1 MTTQSRPNRSALNNA
16 IDIYRDTMR
25 PFIVRCMKRTR
36 GLATEDRVENEAD
49 IDVGDFPHLVRK
61 YWTEGFEQR
70 FDPKRDSRSRIGMIA
85 EARNEAAHPGTT
97 DLPSDYTLARLNDIA
112 DILGEINA
120 PEERKKVE
128 AIRDELTTSEV
139 EGHEILAPTPQTVS
153 AETSEDEPAGGVEVT
168 PVYPASPKPKEKTV
182 RKRTSNLTP
191 WRDVIRPNSDVTDGT
206 FRKSEFAANLQ
217 EVYEGNAKT
226 VEYARPALFFNQ
238 TYITPGLRGLLI
250 NTLKRL
256 GGNGGE
262 PVIQVK
268 TGFGGGK
275 THGLIALFHLVNGA
289 NTLLSLPAEGEYAR
303 LNKEIRGLMKEAE
316 WQVEDNINARVSV
329 LDGSSLSTTDTDRT
343 RTGDPLNTLWG
354 KMAEQLGGQDAYDII
369 GEAARQGI
377 SPGGNQLNQ
386 LFEHVGSSIILI
398 DELVAYARNVQN
410 VTRESI
416 FTFVQNLTQSVRR
429 SDNIALVITLPESKA
444 EAGGEHGL
452 GVLNTLETILERI
465 EDVWEP
471 LAVNESFEVVRRRLF
486 GSEIDAAE
494 RDRTCERFFQMYRS
508 SRREYPVEAAESSYL
523 DRLKECYPI
532 HPEIFDRLFQ
542 DWSMIH
548 EFQRTRGVLRIMA
561 TCISKLYQDEDSSP
575 MILPADLTLDY
586 PSLADEFSKILAKQG
601 GNWKPVVTEVDS
613 DNSRTHQIDKAS
625 KNFLEVGAAAGR
637 IARTVFLGSAATHA
651 VRGIS
656 TRQIHLG
663 AAVPG
668 HGVAVYNDALN
679 RMNGSL
685 YYLYNLDDRY
695 YFDAEANLNQVA
707 QTRAMELTVNDIQEE
722 IVDRLEKAVGRRSDV
737 QVCPTSPSE
746 VPDTDKLQ
754 LVILPPRTS
763 LPSRAGEQ
771 DTAEAEALN
780 ILKFSGDDNQ
790 QRGFRNTLLFLT
802 AKRDAVRDLENHV
815 KRYMAWRSIVHGNS
829 LHSAVQGLKEG
840 RLKQANENVT
850 SASNQVKTALSKAYR
865 WALAPS
871 QADPQKDE
879 YTMSPSQTDPEDS
892 RMAQHALGKL
902 ADDEA
907 ILTMITPSLF
917 AVTLKRYIW
926 SNAAYQDHIA
936 VETLWELMA
945 RHVYMPRLKSID
957 VLKACIGEG
966 VAGGEFGYADRYEE
980 ETYKALKLG
989 ESLPASRIVG
999 GSSAVLVSP
1008 DMAKLQKE
1016 EIQPDPPMAPSPDPK
1031 PGPTPAPDTPPKPN
1045 GGIDAP
1051 SGPRHVVVTKTLRE
1065 ISLDEF
1071 DVLRDEIIRTL
1082 SDDGGDVSVQIIVTA
1097 DKSDGFSENTARAV
1111 KQNSEHLGA
1120 ELRTE

>member
-1 MTTQSRPNRSALNNA
+1 MTTQSRPNRRALNDA
-16 IDIYRDTMR
+16 IDIYRDAMR
-25 PFIVRCMKRTR
+25 PFIRRRLKTVHV
-36 GLATEDRVENEAD
+36 LEEEHIDNDDD
-49 IDVGDFPHLVRK
+49 IDVGDFPYYARK
-61 YWTEGFEQR
+61 YWDGAFAAK
-70 FDPKRDSRSRIGMIA
+70 FSSSRDARSRIGIIK
-85 EARNEAAHPGTT
+85 EARDAAAHPGLE
-97 DLPSDYTLARLNDIA
+97 DLDLDYTLSRLNDIA
-112 DILGEINA
+112 ELLGEINA
-120 PEERKKVE
+120 PEQKRQVE
-128 AIRDELTTSEV
+128 AIRGKLTTSQINS
-139 EGHEILAPTPQTVS
+139 HEISTSTPQTVS
-153 AETSEDEPAGGVEVT
+153 SETLEDEPSGGVEVA

-182 RKRTSNLTP
+182 RRKTSDLIP
-191 WRDVIRPNSDVTDGT
+191 WRDVIQPNSDVTDGT
-206 FRKSEFAANLQ
+206 FRKSDFAANLQ

-226 VEYARPALFFNQ
+226 EEYAHPALFFNQ
-238 TYITPGLRGLLI
+238 TYITPGIRGLLV

-256 GGNGGE
+256 GGIGGE
-262 PVIQVK
+262 PVIQMK

-289 NTLLSLPAEGEYAR
+289 NSLLSLPADGEYAR
-303 LNKEIRGLMKEAE
+303 LSEEIRGLMREAAWE
-316 WQVEDNINARVSV
+316 ATGGVDVKIAV
-329 LDGSSLSTTDTDRT
+329 LDGSSLSTTDTDT
-343 RTGDPLNTLWG
+343 TKTGDPLNTLWG
-354 KMAEQLGGQDAYDII
+354 RMADQLGGQDAYDII

-386 LFEHVGSSIILI
+386 LFEHVGPSIILI

-429 SDNIALVITLPESKA
+429 SENIALVITLPESKA
-444 EAGGEHGL
+444 EAGGEDGIS
-452 GVLNTLETILERI
+452 VLNTLETILERI
-465 EDVWEP
+465 EGVWEP

-486 GSEIDAAE
+486 GSEIDVAE

-561 TCISKLYQDEDSSP
+561 TCISRLHQDEDPSP
-575 MILPADLTLDY
+575 MIMPADLGLDY
-586 PSLADEFSKILAKQG
+586 PSLADEFSKLLEKRG

-625 KNFLEVGAAAGR
+625 KNFLEVGAAARR
-637 IARTVFLGSAATHA
+637 IARAVFLGSAATHA
-651 VRGIS
+651 FRGIS

-663 AAVPG
+663 AVIPG
-668 HGVAVYNDALN
+668 QGVGTYNDALN

-707 QTRAMELTVNDIQEE
+707 QARAMELTVNDIQEE

-737 QVCPTSPSE
+737 HVCPTSPSE

-802 AKRDAVRDLENHV
+802 AKRDALRDLENHV
-815 KRYMAWRSIVHGNS
+815 KRYLAWHSIVHGNS

-840 RLKQANENVT
+840 RLKQAKENVT

-879 YTMSPSQTDPEDS
+879 YTMSPSQTDPDDG
-892 RMAQHALGKL
+892 RIVHHALGKL

-907 ILTMITPSLF
+907 ILTKITPSLF

-989 ESLPASRIVG
+989 ESLSTSRIVG

-1016 EIQPDPPMAPSPDPK
+1016 EKQPDPPVAPSPDPK
-1031 PGPTPAPDTPPKPN
+1031 PGPTPAPDTPRKPN
-1045 GGIDAP
+1045 GEIGVP
-1051 SGPRHVVVTKTLRE
+1051 SGPRHVVVTKTLQE
-1065 ISLDEF
+1065 ISLDEI
-1071 DVLRDEIIRTL
+1071 DVLRDEIVRTL
-1082 SDDGGDVSVQIIVTA
+1082 SDDGGNVSVKIIVTA
-1097 DKSDGFSENTARAV
+1097 DKSAGFSENAARAI

-1120 ELRTE
+1120 ELRLE